1 MGHGSGN
8 VNTVNNI
15 SSPVAV
21 KKSKKKR
28 RRSRRSFGSSSSLSS
43 SSSSDSDEYVRR
55 KIRHSRT
62 SKRKSKKRRERDK
75 SESRRNVQSLNTRFE
90 RQNDFSELNT
100 NFMPVTVSGKQ
111 QIWRPFQSQ
120 WSVAHGKSET
130 SVPAQ
135 PDVSINRQEE
145 QFQMAVPSLSAV
157 GEQANRSH
165 SFTLNDLADIA
176 LLQS

>member
-1 MGHGSGN
+1 MGQGSGN

-28 RRSRRSFGSSSSLSS
+28 RRSRSSSGSSSSLS
-43 SSSSDSDEYVRR
+43 EYVRR
-55 KIRHSRT
+55 TIRHART
-62 SKRKSKKRRERDK
+62 SKRKSKKRRKRDK
-75 SESRRNVQSLNTRFE
+75 SESRRNVHSLNTRFE

-100 NFMPVTVSGKQ
+100 NFMPATVSGKQ
-111 QIWRPFQSQ
+111 QICRPFQSQ
-120 WSVAHGKSET
+120 WSVTHGKSET
-130 SVPAQ
+130 PVPAQ

-145 QFQMAVPSLSAV
+145 QFQMAVPSLSVV

>member
-1 MGHGSGN
+1 
-8 VNTVNNI
+8 
-15 SSPVAV
+15 
-21 KKSKKKR
+21 
-28 RRSRRSFGSSSSLSS
+28 
-43 SSSSDSDEYVRR
+43 
-55 KIRHSRT
+55 
-62 SKRKSKKRRERDK
+62 
-75 SESRRNVQSLNTRFE
+75 
-90 RQNDFSELNT
+90 
-100 NFMPVTVSGKQ
+100 MPVTMSTKSAVSGKQ

-120 WSVAHGKSET
+120 WSVTHGKSES

-145 QFQMAVPSLSAV
+145 QFQKAVL